1 MSEVTSAVIGA
12 GIVSFLP
19 GIPATQK
26 NKVKLALAMA
36 ERATETAYKEGLI
49 EDWFAYYRNQLKYM
63 GWDSVSAEQVHWP
76 DERRARQADQV
87 LETIAATAGEHF
99 ASAISISMQKLL
111 ANPSVLQELER
122 RAYER
127 QHFQLLPCAPAG
139 VGRVD
144 MVLYHE
150 TDIRAAFSAGF
161 ISHKRSHRNVR
172 AELIRFNLL
181 AFEHSF
187 LPKVQDRVVEVSL
200 RRITDYAI

>member
-1 MSEVTSAVIGA
+1 MSDATSAVIGA

-19 GIPATQK
+19 GISATQK
-26 NKVKLALAMA
+26 NQVKLALAMA
-36 ERATETAYKEGLI
+36 ERATETAYREGLV

-63 GWDSVSAEQVHWP
+63 GWDAVSAEQVHWP

-99 ASAISISMQKLL
+99 ASSIGISMQKLL

-139 VGRVD
+139 ANRLD

-150 TDIRAAFSAGF
+150 TDVRSAFSAGF
-161 ISHKRSHRNVR
+161 ISRKRSHRNVR

-187 LPKVQDRVVEVSL
+187 LPKVQDRVVQVSL
-200 RRITDYAI
+200 QRILDYAL

>member
-111 ANPSVLQELER
+111 ANPSILQELER

-139 VGRVD
+139 AGRVD

-200 RRITDYAI
+200 RLITDYAI

>member
-1 MSEVTSAVIGA
+1 MSDATSAVIGA

-19 GIPATQK
+19 GISASQK
-26 NKVKLALAMA
+26 NMVKLALAMA
-36 ERATETAYKEGLI
+36 ERATETAYREGLV
-49 EDWFAYYRNQLKYM
+49 EGWFAYYRNQLKYM
-63 GWDSVSAEQVHWP
+63 GWDAVSAEQVHWP

-99 ASAISISMQKLL
+99 ASAIGISMQKLL

-139 VGRVD
+139 ANRVD

-150 TDIRAAFSAGF
+150 TDVRSTFSAGF
-161 ISHKRSHRNVR
+161 ISRNRSYRNVR
-172 AELIRFNLL
+172 AELVRFNTL

-187 LPKVQDRVVEVSL
+187 LPKVQDRVVQVSMQ
-200 RRITDYAI
+200 RILDYAL

>member
-1 MSEVTSAVIGA
+1 MSDATSAVIGA

-19 GIPATQK
+19 GISAAQK
-26 NKVKLALAMA
+26 TKVKLALAMA
-36 ERATETAYKEGLI
+36 ERATETACREGLVK
-49 EDWFAYYRNQLKYM
+49 DWFAYYRNQLKYM
-63 GWDSVSAEQVHWP
+63 GWDAVSAEQLHWP
-76 DERRARQADQV
+76 DQRRARQADQV
-87 LETIAATAGEHF
+87 LETIAVTAGEHF
-99 ASAISISMQKLL
+99 ASAIGISMQKLL

-139 VGRVD
+139 ANRVD

-150 TDIRAAFSAGF
+150 TDTRSVFGAGF
-161 ISHKRSHRNVR
+161 ISHKRSYRNVR

-187 LPKVQDRVVEVSL
+187 LPKVQDRVVQVSMQRVL
-200 RRITDYAI
+200 DYAL